1 MSVGEYSAEVIL
13 DKEVECL
20 DYPRTMSSTQVRFN
34 EVKGG
39 RAPGTIYSIEQD
51 GALVVFDEEVIEAL
65 YQHMKARQGE

>member
-20 DYPRTMSSTQVRFN
+20 DYPRSMSSTQVRFN

-39 RAPGTIYSIEQD
+39 SAAGTIYSIEQD